1 MCKGYGSD
9 EILVTKREKL
19 LRYLTHHEREKEET
33 NSLYRRANESKTKTR
48 MNRTQINVK
57 RISKEEKRQNRTQ
70 LITSRKCSFRLTISV
85 CVCVCVFRLLIL
97 VSRKSLHT
105 KSLSY
110 HRNRSQYSCH
120 FVIHRSLIPMNI
132 LCPKRIQSGLF
143 K

>member
-57 RISKEEKRQNRTQ
+57 RISKEKRQNRTQ
-70 LITSRKCSFRLTISV
+70 LITSRKCFFRLTISV
-85 CVCVCVFRLLIL
+85 CVCVCV
-97 VSRKSLHT
+97 
-105 KSLSY
+105 
-110 HRNRSQYSCH
+110 YSDYSFSFHVNH
-120 FVIHRSLIPMNI
+120 F
-132 LCPKRIQSGLF
+132 IQSRFLITGTGHNIVAIL
-143 K
+143 